1 MAKNVTSPR
10 KRMTRQEMRDLDLE
24 ISFLE
29 GLDCV
34 NAVPRTF
41 RSPANSRRRTTRRSV
56 VALSTEGLK
65 VDERL
70 SRLRPDD
77 ALVHYNLACSYSL
90 TGQLELAIEA
100 LESAIN
106 LGYRDFKWMG
116 QDPDLK
122 NLRDH
127 AEYKTGSAP
136 KVRSSHQVKSALTRW
151 TTAHERHRSR
161 QNPPLPHR
169 HFRSRSQFS
178 NSY

>member
-1 MAKNVTSPR
+1 MAKNVNNPR

-29 GLDCV
+29 GIV
-34 NAVPRTF
+34 R
-41 RSPANSRRRTTRRSV
+41 RSPAYIEALQLLGDDYTRRGRYSDG
-56 VALSTEGLK
+56 LS

-77 ALVHYNLACSYSL
+77 SLVHYNLACSYSL
-90 TGQLELAIEA
+90 TGQLELAVEA

-106 LGYRDFKWMG
+106 LGYREFKWMA

-127 AEYKTGSAP
+127 AEYKRIRA
-136 KVRSSHQVKSALTRW
+136 KVRAIKVKAR
-151 TTAHERHRSR
+151 
-161 QNPPLPHR
+161 
-169 HFRSRSQFS
+169 
-178 NSY
+178 